1 MVRFALYFALSLGML
16 GHVGPAGAAQMP
28 EQFRGE
34 WACWRWNCAIP
45 TKTPDPRSEEDLR
58 ASVSSS
64 ALKAYG
70 PPEQLLRVTPNA
82 VETTGTRCTVTRVAK
97 FDTCPWGQLSKRP
110 SQRNPWGPGY
120 NIKLHCREK
129 DGRTFNLVRD
139 WVLEKGSLSL
149 LPIPSGYRCLLPH
162 PTQPDLP
169 R

>member
-1 MVRFALYFALSLGML
+1 MNPPAPQTTADFRISPRFPVLISHRLYL
-16 GHVGPAGAAQMP
+16 
-28 EQFRGE
+28 
-34 WACWRWNCAIP
+34 

-70 PPEQLLRVTPNA
+70 PPEQLLRVTPDA

-129 DGRTFNLVRD
+129 DGRSFNLVRD